1 MTWTLE
7 VEQPLIPGGPMI
19 QRYRADNGLGLIL
32 LRDAS
37 EPIAVYQTWFGVGS
51 RHEHT
56 GATGMAHL
64 FEHLMFGRTRTLPPG
79 ELDRL
84 IERVGGETNAATWV
98 DWTYYTTSVPAAEL
112 ELVARIE
119 SDRMH
124 QLVLDD
130 DALASEREVVAAER
144 MERVD
149 DDVDGLLAEK
159 LLATAFEHH
168 PYHWPTIGWMDDIR
182 GAAKEEVERFYR
194 TFYAPNNATVV
205 IVGDVD
211 PDDTL
216 AMLTRHYGQLQP
228 SELPPSALAPE
239 PAQTGE
245 RRVEVQRPVPA
256 DRALIGYKTPAQSHA
271 DWAALEL
278 VSALLTGGPSSR
290 LYRQLVVDRELAS
303 SIDGSVMPTAEPGL
317 YELSLSM
324 MRDVPAEE
332 ALAVIDEQ
340 VARLAAEP
348 PPPAELAKAKS
359 CVETDF
365 WSALVS
371 LEGKAEALGH
381 YQTALGDFRALL
393 ATAERLEAV
402 TAEEITRAA
411 ADYLSPERRT
421 VAIARPREE
430 S

>member
-7 VEQPLIPGGPMI
+7 VEHPLRPGGPMI
-19 QRYRADNGLGLIL
+19 QRYRADNGLRLLL
-32 LRDAS
+32 LRDPSA
-37 EPIAVYQTWFGVGS
+37 PIAVYQTWFGVGS
-51 RHEHT
+51 RHERA

-98 DWTYYTTSVPAAEL
+98 DWTYYTNSVPSAEL
-112 ELVARIE
+112 ELIARIE

-124 QLVLDD
+124 ELVLDD
-130 DALASEREVVAAER
+130 DALSSEREVVAAER

-149 DDVDGLLAEK
+149 DDVDGTLSEK
-159 LLATAFEHH
+159 LLATAFERH

-182 GAAKEEVERFYR
+182 GAARAEVERFYR
-194 TFYAPNNATVV
+194 TYYAPNNATVV

-211 PDDTL
+211 PDATL
-216 AMLTRHYGQLQP
+216 AMLTRYYGALPP
-228 SELPPSALAPE
+228 SELPAVELPRE
-239 PAQTGE
+239 PDQIAE
-245 RRVEVQRPVPA
+245 RRVELQRPVPA
-256 DRALIGYKTPAQSHA
+256 DRALVGYKTPAQNHA
-271 DWAALEL
+271 DWPVLEL

-290 LYRQLVVDRELAS
+290 LYRRLVVERELTS
-303 SIDGSVMPTAEPGL
+303 SVDGSLMPTAEPSL

-332 ALAVIDEQ
+332 ALAVIDEE
-340 VARLAAEP
+340 VARLASEP
-348 PPPAELAKAKS
+348 LAPAELAKAKS

-393 ATAERLEAV
+393 TTAERLAAV
-402 TAEEITRAA
+402 TADDVARAA
-411 ADYLSPERRT
+411 ATYLVPERRT
-421 VAIARPREE
+421 VAIARPREQA
-430 S
+430 